1 MASYDGGGFD
11 GWLRDSLFGD
21 VPEEKVERVKKLL
34 EPYRE
39 GIQYALDHDYDPE
52 EHSWRDYRNSLWY
65 RVDDEVNK
73 AIDVILET
81 PRTRFERI

>member
-1 MASYDGGGFD
+1 MSSYDGGGFD
-11 GWLRDSLFGD
+11 EWVRDSLFGE
-21 VPEEKVERVKKLL
+21 VSEEKAQQVKKLL

-39 GIQYALDHDYDPE
+39 YVENSLDSFEPE

-65 RVDDEVNK
+65 NIPDDVNK
-73 AIDVILET
+73 AIEVILGT

>member
-1 MASYDGGGFD
+1 MSSYDGGGFD
-11 GWLRDSLFGD
+11 EWVRDSLFGE
-21 VPEEKVERVKKLL
+21 VSEEKVQQVKKLL

-39 GIQYALDHDYDPE
+39 YVENSLDSFEPE

-65 RVDDEVNK
+65 NIPDDVNK
-73 AIDVILET
+73 AIEITLGT